1 MEPIALFFALMMTAG
16 VVYLLASLVL
26 GGLDF
31 GDFGF
36 DVDVD
41 VDADIDL
48 DVGDGDVKGIGCNV
62 IAAFLSGAGFM
73 GLFGSVSGWH
83 PIMTILVSLLVGLL
97 LSRVVIWI
105 MRFVWSRQSSDVL
118 TKSNLIGLRARVT
131 VNTPA
136 GKVGE
141 VLVEEYERIKYPMKH
156 VLDEALQK
164 GDMVEIVDVVGGRL
178 HVRKIESA

>member
-1 MEPIALFFALMMTAG
+1 MEPMAIFFGLIMTAG

-31 GDFGF
+31 GDFGGDL

-41 VDADIDL
+41 VDT

-73 GLFGSVSGWH
+73 GLFGSVSGWN
-83 PIMTILVSLLVGLL
+83 PILTVLVSLLVGLL
-97 LSRVVIWI
+97 LSRIVVRV
-105 MRFVWSRQSSDVL
+105 MRFVWSRQSNEIL

-136 GKVGE
+136 GKIGE
-141 VLVEEYERIKYPMKH
+141 ALVEEYERIKYPMKH
-156 VLDEALQK
+156 IVDEALQK
-164 GDMVEIVDVVGGRL
+164 GDTVEIVDVIGGRL
-178 HVRKIESA
+178 HVQKVESA